1 MLPPTSRLAAALVG
15 AMIFTWL
22 LVLHIP
28 RGITMRNQ
36 NEWTA
41 VLEALAFSGIAFALV
56 VRPGHRGTET

>member
-1 MLPPTSRLAAALVG
+1 MV
-15 AMIFTWL
+15 FTWV

-28 RGITMRNQ
+28 RAISMNDR

-56 VRPGHRGTET
+56 ARAERSAET